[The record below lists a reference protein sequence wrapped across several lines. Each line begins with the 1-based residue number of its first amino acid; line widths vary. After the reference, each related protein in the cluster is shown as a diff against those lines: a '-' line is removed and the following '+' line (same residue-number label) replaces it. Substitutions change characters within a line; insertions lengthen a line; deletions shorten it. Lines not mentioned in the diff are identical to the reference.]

1 MWTLACCLESVQTFH
16 SLFLSPCAVKNTCAP
31 SEFACANGQ
40 CVPGRWR
47 CDGEPECPDGSDE
60 ADATCSKSHV
70 IKLLSLMFNYLFKA
84 LALKLLDF
92 KTSLCPRQYLKALLC
107 KLICSSGT

>member
-1 MWTLACCLESVQTFH
+1 
-16 SLFLSPCAVKNTCAP
+16 KITCAP

-60 ADATCSKSHV
+60 ADATCMARVEQVNHCTLTTAGECVVFSIIVS
-70 IKLLSLMFNYLFKA
+70 A
-84 LALKLLDF
+84 LA
-92 KTSLCPRQYLKALLC
+92 SPA
-107 KLICSSGT
+107 SSNRAGVRDRLRVVRIGV